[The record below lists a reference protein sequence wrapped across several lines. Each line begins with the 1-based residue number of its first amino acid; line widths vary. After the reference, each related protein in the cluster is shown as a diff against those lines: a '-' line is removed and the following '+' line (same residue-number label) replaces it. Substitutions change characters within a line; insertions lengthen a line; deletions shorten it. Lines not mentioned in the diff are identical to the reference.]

1 MTKDYPARLPAVIP
15 AGQVLVHNQVT
26 PVARQQGTRG
36 SRYWLQ
42 EPSDN
47 LDRCLLRMGGRAGRA
62 LPRSHHSKPLK
73 GR

>member
-47 LDRCLLRMGGRAGRA
+47 LDRCLCGWAAELDGHYRVATIPDR
-62 LPRSHHSKPLK
+62 
-73 GR
+73 

>member
-47 LDRCLLRMGGRAGRA
+47 LDICLCGWAAKLDG
-62 LPRSHHSKPLK
+62 HHRVATIPN
-73 GR
+73 R